1 MALFTHQS
9 DSDSNAEPQA
19 DQQPTVAPTLMRE
32 YLMAAALQ
40 QVELVLY
47 YIECKGLHPDVTWG
61 GRPTALCYAAMK
73 ANQKLLRYLLDKGAS
88 VNYRDALGMTP
99 LHYAT
104 LGGSEDC
111 MTLLIDCGAP
121 LNAANHYG
129 KTPLALA
136 WELPRLASCRE
147 LLQRHG
153 ASLQNMATTSQWLQ

>member
-1 MALFTHQS
+1 MTLFIPKI
-9 DSDSNAEPQA
+9 DSDSNAEPQS
-19 DQQPTVAPTLMRE
+19 DQQPAVSQTLMRE

-73 ANQKLLRYLLDKGAS
+73 ANQKLLQYLLDKGAS

-99 LHYAT
+99 LHYGT
-104 LGGSEDC
+104 LGGNEAC
-111 MTLLIDCGAP
+111 ITLLINHGAS
-121 LNAANHYG
+121 LNAVNYHG

-136 WELPRLASCRE
+136 WELPRLATCRD

-153 ASLQNMATTSQWLQ
+153 ASLQNIATTSQWLQ